1 MALQS
6 VQNAKNIGHNSIN
19 FHRRIGE
26 PKVMDYADE
35 LGLFIYEEPGA
46 LLTAAHQLI
55 SNNTFT
61 ADYLEEKLKRMVI
74 RDRNHPSLIWHNL
87 SNEDNSWNS
96 FKEKCMYIIQRLN
109 NTVMITNSSDL
120 KKTI

>member
-35 LGLFIYEEPGA
+35 LGLFIY
-46 LLTAAHQLI
+46 LRQ
-55 SNNTFT
+55 NNIII
-61 ADYLEEKLKRMVI
+61 K
-74 RDRNHPSLIWHNL
+74 
-87 SNEDNSWNS
+87 DNKD
-96 FKEKCMYIIQRLN
+96 FFIRLN
-109 NTVMITNSSDL
+109 IKFQN
-120 KKTI
+120 